1 MSSAFL
7 FKSLL
12 GTLLLPPAN
21 GLLLL
26 LLAALFRRRRWA
38 FGVAL
43 VGGTLLFLQSL
54 PFVASSL
61 IAPLEAPAGD
71 VFVSAQ
77 GAQAIVVLG
86 SGLRREAPEYGNDTV
101 NERSLVRLR
110 YGATLARRLQL
121 PVLIA
126 GGVPLHASRSE
137 ADVMAAIAEREFAV
151 PVRWKESES
160 KDTVDNARMSAEIL
174 KPAGVRRVVL
184 VTQAFHMPRARKLF
198 EANGLEVIP
207 APTDFKGVNEG
218 PLAVSDF
225 LPQAKAMQTSY
236 YALHEWL
243 GLAWIPL
250 AATLNP
256 T

>member
-1 MSSAFL
+1 MSYR
-7 FKSLL
+7 
-12 GTLLLPPAN
+12 PDCP
-21 GLLLL
+21 
-26 LLAALFRRRRWA
+26 
-38 FGVAL
+38 
-43 VGGTLLFLQSL
+43 
-54 PFVASSL
+54 
-61 IAPLEAPAGD
+61 
-71 VFVSAQ
+71 
-77 GAQAIVVLG
+77 
-86 SGLRREAPEYGNDTV
+86 
-101 NERSLVRLR
+101 
-110 YGATLARRLQL
+110 
-121 PVLIA
+121 

-151 PVRWKESES
+151 PVRRKERES

-250 AATLNP
+250 AATLNH